1 MPVAWRALVKAQLPY
16 TRVDFEIVYNQGL
29 HFGEQWFVYD
39 VESGFLLSLG
49 APSAYL
55 AWKVAYANINKILGF
70 INKDQKAVA
79 ILP

>member
-1 MPVAWRALVKAQLPY
+1 MPIAWRKLVKAKFPY
-16 TRVDFEIVYNQGL
+16 TRVDFEIVYNSGFI
-29 HFGEQWFVYD
+29 FGEQWFVYD

-55 AWKVAYANINKILGF
+55 AWKVAYANINKVLGF
-70 INKDQKAVA
+70 INKEQKAAA